1 MEELRSNKGY
11 RNGTHR
17 LVAPE
22 QTLARIKPLMRAMG
36 ITRVATITGLDVI
49 GVPVVAVMRPNSR
62 SIAVAQGKGL
72 DLTAAK
78 VSGLMES
85 IENYHAE
92 HMRAPLLLGTWQEM
106 RERGA
111 CLDLE
116 RMPRS
121 AGSALGPHTRML
133 WLAGHEIF
141 QRTPLWLPFEL
152 VHADYRLP
160 LPTCSG
166 AFVLSDSGIASGNDP
181 LEAASHA
188 ICELV
193 ERDAITL
200 FQYADAEERAARRV
214 SLASVDDDA
223 CRSVL
228 ELYARADVQVAV
240 WDTTSDIGIPT
251 FFCTILDREHG
262 QWRALGP
269 ASGSGTHPCR
279 EVALLR
285 ALTEAAQA
293 RLTVIAGS
301 RDDIGMVTYRKGQDR
316 SLLADAARVLA
327 SADSGRSFDEA
338 PTHASETLHGDVSW
352 ELGQLRGAGIEQVAV
367 VDLTLPEFGISVV
380 RVVIP
385 GLEGMHDAPGFTPGA
400 RVRARLS

>member
-1 MEELRSNKGY
+1 MEALRSNKGY

-17 LVAPE
+17 LVAPKE
-22 QTLARIKPLMRAMG
+22 TLARIEPLMRAMG

-49 GVPVVAVMRPNSR
+49 GVPVVAVTRPNSR

-72 DLTAAK
+72 DLTSAK

-92 HMRAPLLLGTWQEM
+92 NIQAPLLLGTWQEM
-106 RERGA
+106 CARGA
-111 CLDLE
+111 CLRLE

-133 WLAGHEIF
+133 WVAGHEIF
-141 QRTPLWLPFEL
+141 QRAPLWVPFEL

-181 LEAASHA
+181 LEATSHA

-193 ERDAITL
+193 ERDALTL
-200 FQYADAEERAARRV
+200 LQYADTSQQAARR
-214 SLASVDDDA
+214 LLLESVDDEA

-240 WDTTSDIGIPT
+240 WDATSDIGIPT

-262 QWRALGP
+262 KWRALGA

-301 RDDIGMVTYRKGQDR
+301 RDDIGMVTYQRGQDR
-316 SLLADAARVLA
+316 AVLADAARTLA
-327 SADSGRSFDEA
+327 STRPGKRFEEV
-338 PTHASETLHGDVSW
+338 PTHSAETLHDDVAW
-352 ELGQLRGAGIEQVAV
+352 ELGQLSAAGIDQVAV
-367 VDLTLPEFGISVV
+367 IDLTLPKFGISVV

-385 GLEGMHDAPGFTPGA
+385 GLEAMHDAPGFTPGA